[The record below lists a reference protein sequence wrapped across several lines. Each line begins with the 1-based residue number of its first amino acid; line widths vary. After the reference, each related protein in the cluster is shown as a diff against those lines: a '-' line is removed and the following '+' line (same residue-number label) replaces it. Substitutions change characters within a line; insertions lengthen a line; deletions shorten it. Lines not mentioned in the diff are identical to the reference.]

1 MSSQNTVLLQ
11 TIFADGVSDTL
22 SDIFVELVK
31 YREKSRVFLVFSYKE
46 RTDFSND
53 RDSSASN
60 LR

>member
-11 TIFADGVSDTL
+11 TVFADGVSDTL
-22 SDIFVELVK
+22 LDVFVELVE
-31 YREKSRVFLVFSYKE
+31 YREESCVLPVFSYKE

-53 RDSSASN
+53 RDSSSSN

>member
-31 YREKSRVFLVFSYKE
+31 YREYNPQNEALL
-46 RTDFSND
+46 
-53 RDSSASN
+53 N
-60 LR
+60 LETKRMQK

>member
-31 YREKSRVFLVFSYKE
+31 YREKGRVLPVFPDKE
-46 RTDFSND
+46 
-53 RDSSASN
+53 
-60 LR
+60 

>member
-11 TIFADGVSDTL
+11 TVFADGVSDTL

-31 YREKSRVFLVFSYKE
+31 YREKSRVFPVFSYKE

-53 RDSSASN
+53 RDSSSSN